1 MNIIITGGGS
11 GGHVMPALAVIE
23 ELRNSQNDFF
33 KENNIIYIG
42 SKKGIEKS
50 LIEKSGVE
58 YKSINTGKLRRYL
71 SFQNLSDIFRTFTG
85 IVQSA
90 KLIKKIRPDIIFS
103 TGGFVSV
110 PVIIAGKIKKIPI
123 LIHEQTVD
131 AGLANKIAGR
141 FAQKIALTFPESGKY
156 FQKDKIVVT
165 GIPIRKEIF
174 QGTKESGYKRFG
186 FDSSLPT
193 IFFTGGGLGCR
204 VLNEAAKVILPEL
217 LIKTNVIY
225 QTGAAMN
232 GRDFL
237 DMKKIRE
244 SLPDYLQK
252 RLYLTDFINNEI
264 ADVFALTDLAIARS
278 GAGTVNELLM
288 LKIPAI
294 FIPLA
299 IATNNEQLKN
309 ALISV
314 NLGGAEII
322 EEKELSST
330 ILLDKII
337 NILFSEK
344 IVAMKKNLSETNF
357 KNGLNNVVGLI
368 ENILKNNIKKI

>member
-23 ELRNSQNDFF
+23 ELRNNQNDFF
-33 KENNIIYIG
+33 KKINILYIG
-42 SKKGIEKS
+42 SKKGIEKK
-50 LIEKSGVE
+50 LIEKKGIR
-58 YKSINTGKLRRYL
+58 YKSINTGKLRRYFSIKNISDVFKTL
-71 SFQNLSDIFRTFTG
+71 SG
-85 IVQSA
+85 IVQSVHIIN
-90 KLIKKIRPDIIFS
+90 KFSPNIIFS

-131 AGLANKIAGR
+131 AGLANKIAGK

-174 QGTKESGYKRFG
+174 QGTKDSGYKRFG

-204 VLNEAAKVILPEL
+204 ILNEAAKVILPEL

-225 QTGAAMN
+225 QTGASMN

-237 DMKKIRE
+237 DMKIIKE
-244 SLPDYLQK
+244 SLPDSLQK
-252 RLYLTDFINNEI
+252 RFYLTEFISEEI

-278 GAGTVNELLM
+278 GAGTVNELLTM
-288 LKIPAI
+288 KIPAI

-322 EEKELSST
+322 EEKELNSVF
-330 ILLDKII
+330 LLDKIE
-337 NILFSEK
+337 NLLFTEK
-344 IVAMKKNLSETNF
+344 IVTMKKNLSKTNF
-357 KNGLNNVVGLI
+357 ENGVDKVVEAI
-368 ENILKNNIKKI
+368 ENILENSIKY

>member
-23 ELRNSQNDFF
+23 ELQNNQNDFF
-33 KENNIIYIG
+33 KKINILYIG
-42 SKKGIEKS
+42 SKKGIEKK
-50 LIEKSGVE
+50 LIEKKGIR
-58 YKSINTGKLRRYL
+58 YKSINTGKLRRYFSIKNISDVFKTL
-71 SFQNLSDIFRTFTG
+71 SG
-85 IVQSA
+85 IVQSVHIIN
-90 KLIKKIRPDIIFS
+90 KFGPNIIFS

-131 AGLANKIAGR
+131 AGLANKIAGK

-174 QGTKESGYKRFG
+174 QGTKDSGYKRFE

-204 VLNEAAKVILPEL
+204 ILNEAAKVILPEIL
-217 LIKTNVIY
+217 LKANVIY
-225 QTGAAMN
+225 QTGASLN

-237 DMKKIRE
+237 DMKIIRE

-252 RLYLTDFINNEI
+252 RFYLTEFINEEI

-278 GAGTVNELLM
+278 GAGTVNELLTM
-288 LKIPAI
+288 KIPAI

-322 EEKELSST
+322 EEKELNSA
-330 ILLDKII
+330 ILLDKID
-337 NILFSEK
+337 NILFTEK
-344 IVAMKKNLSETNF
+344 IATMKKNLSKTNF
-357 KNGLNNVVGLI
+357 HNGVTKVVGLI
-368 ENILKNNIKKI
+368 EDILKNNIK